1 MTKREDGKE
10 TRNRLLK
17 AACRLFSEKGYQK
30 TTVGEICK
38 QACANRASINY
49 YFDGKSNLYSECW
62 QYAVEQFG
70 RPVSPDRKNESPEKQ
85 LETYIRDLLGDC
97 FEPDEKGYFT
107 RLYMME
113 LSNPTG
119 LIREAWYDLVQPR
132 RSQLQ
137 EIIRRIMGRDPDRET
152 LAFCELSIAIQCR
165 IPLSIN
171 PRDLEYFVTHP
182 LDQDLVNR
190 MAAHITRFSL
200 AGIRAAG

>member
-10 TRNRLLK
+10 TRNRLLES
-17 AACRLFSEKGYQK
+17 ACRLFAQKGYQK
-30 TTVGEICK
+30 TTVGEICE
-38 QACANRASINY
+38 QAGANRASVNY
-49 YFDGKSNLYSECW
+49 YFDGKSKLYSECW
-62 QYAVEQFG
+62 QYAVEKFG
-70 RPVSPDRKNESPEKQ
+70 RPVSADRENESPEKQ
-85 LETYIRDLLGDC
+85 LETYIRDLVENC
-97 FEPDEKGYFT
+97 FDPGEKGYFT

-119 LIREAWYDLVQPR
+119 LIREAWYDLVKPR

-137 EIIRRIMGRDPDRET
+137 EIIRRIMGFNPDAET

-171 PRDLEYFVTHP
+171 PRDLEYFVNHP
-182 LDQDLVNR
+182 LDQDLINR